1 MSDGCSTASR
11 ARHLSEGERS
21 PQIPNHVSP
30 ITMDRKRV
38 NASNIRSVGYDAR
51 NRNLEIEFSN
61 GGITQYSGVSEE
73 IHRRLMNSPSPGSYF
88 HDQIEES
95 FTARRDR

>member
-1 MSDGCSTASR
+1 MKAS
-11 ARHLSEGERS
+11 
-21 PQIPNHVSP
+21 VSP
-30 ITMDRKRV
+30 KSLITYHPSPWTA
-38 NASNIRSVGYDAR
+38 NALTPAIFDPSAYDAR